1 MKGGTIIKPNRKG
14 QIVIPKEMR
23 KFLGILAD
31 THLHLLQ
38 RGHGIYVY
46 PIKEVTGE
54 SFHETS
60 YPALLRETKGKWGK
74 EEEKVSSAQR
84 RKTELLASKKRKTS
98 W

>member
-1 MKGGTIIKPNRKG
+1 MKRGAIIKPNRKG

-23 KFLGILAD
+23 KSLGILAD

-38 RGHGIYVY
+38 RGHGIYVN
-46 PIKEVTGE
+46 PVKEVTGE

-60 YPALLRETKGKWGK
+60 YPALLKETKGKWG
-74 EEEKVSSAQR
+74 EESDQIRIKR
-84 RKTELLASKKRKTS
+84 RKRELLASAKRKVS